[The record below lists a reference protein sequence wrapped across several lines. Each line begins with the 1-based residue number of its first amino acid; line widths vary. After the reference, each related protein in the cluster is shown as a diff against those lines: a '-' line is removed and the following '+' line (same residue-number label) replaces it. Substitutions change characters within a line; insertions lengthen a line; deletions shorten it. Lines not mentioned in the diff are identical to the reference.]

1 VSERPYMPAVNS
13 ASMAK
18 LVCSS
23 RAMCCVSHCISSCV
37 MVHIAA
43 AIGRMSR
50 LMPAHSGQPSA
61 TGLPGCAAGDVG
73 RGTGFV
79 VLAQTLLHCSMQIHD
94 ACLPSLHAGQRR
106 GEAAGDD
113 RATALRRA
121 LTVVLCLSLPA
132 GQRRGEAAGDIRAA
146 GGAVHGGGR
155 LQLPGRCG

>member
-1 VSERPYMPAVNS
+1 MPAVNS
-13 ASMAK
+13 AGMAK

-23 RAMCCVSHCISSCV
+23 RAMCCISRCISSCV
-37 MVHIAA
+37 LHIAA